1 MAYNRTYWLDHV
13 VDQHGAVIQEG
24 TLLDQNHFNN
34 AEKGIS
40 DTNLAWAI
48 TQWAQMQD
56 GYNGEYEIHYETL
69 AMNAGLPW
77 PFNNKET
84 TVALIGLRENTN
96 YSVECD
102 VLEYSGGRLGNI
114 RVVDRARN
122 GFKLVHDGSATT
134 VKVAVRISGGM
145 IGPVA
150 GTFHISHDKYT

>member
-1 MAYNRTYWLDHV
+1 MAYDRTYWLDHV

-34 AEKGIS
+34 AERGIS

-48 TQWAQMQD
+48 TQWAQTQD
-56 GYNGEYEIHYETL
+56 NYNLEGEKHVLNL
-69 AMNAGLPW
+69 AMNAGMPF
-77 PFNNKET
+77 PFNNAET
-84 TVALIGLRENTN
+84 TIALTILRENTD

-102 VLEYSGGRLGNI
+102 VLEYSGGQLGNI

-122 GFKLVHDGSATT
+122 GFKLVHDGSATN
-134 VKVAVRISGGM
+134 VRVAVRVSGGM

-150 GTFHISHDKYT
+150 MLGHHTSNKYT